1 MNEKDILKVVVFILH
16 FFFFGL
22 TVLFFFLKFHKK
34 NKLKYVIFSI
44 AVLWIVFGGI
54 DFLLELKAI
63 LSILNL

>member
-44 AVLWIVFGGI
+44 AILWIVFGTI
-54 DFLLELKAI
+54 DFLLELKTI